1 MKDTLILAIE
11 SSCDETAASVVKNGR
26 TILSNVISSQIA
38 LHTLYGGVVPEI
50 ASRKHI
56 EKINQVIEQALA
68 DADVTLDDLDAI
80 GVTYGPGLVG
90 ALLVGV
96 AEAKAIAYA
105 KKLPLVGVHH
115 IEGHVSANYIEHPDL
130 EPPFLCLIV
139 SGGHTHL
146 VIVKDYGEFEI
157 LGRTRDDA
165 AGEAFDKV
173 ARAIGLGYPG
183 GPKVDKLAQL
193 AYSFDIALQNELTL
207 DENIE
212 LARAFCREQF
222 VAHGMIVDLA
232 VHEGKSKNEDEPDN
246 PHFHVLAPIRPF
258 TEKGSWGNKQKREYV
273 LDEDG
278 NRIKDAKGKDIFN
291 AVSTTGWND
300 PELLKEW
307 RRAWTEKVNE
317 KFRECHMAARIDHR
331 SYKEQGIDLIPTI
344 HEGYEVRAMEKKGI
358 KTVIGELN
366 RAIRQFNQM
375 FISLKESIQ
384 WMKTVYKE
392 MKAELDRRQN
402 PTLLESLQDYYD
414 KKTQGRP
421 PLPNYYG
428 EMKRKGKNLSNLQ
441 EFSKSINYLQIH
453 QIETMDDLQ
462 ERIEELNGVV
472 SVSKKEISEKREQL
486 KKLENLEKMAEVIKT
501 NQPLIDEYNRFYFQ
515 KRREKYY
522 QQHKKE
528 INYYRKCER
537 ELKQHLDKNGKVPT
551 ARWKREKEELQA
563 VIEELKADNL
573 PYQQELSFVKKVQ
586 SCADIA
592 RRNREMAEADT
603 SGRSEEKS
611 EKETKFP
618 VFHAV
623 QTEDIF
629 EENGKE
635 EQQPVNQSEQKP
647 EKKTSLLR
655 KLDEKKKECAERDA
669 KQQIVKKKRNH
680 EMSL

>member
-1 MKDTLILAIE
+1 MALYHFSVKQVSRGKGQTVVN
-11 SSCDETAASVVKNGR
+11 SAAYISGQKLYNDYYGQ
-26 TILSNVISSQIA
+26 THDYTKKSGVIF
-38 LHTLYGGVVPEI
+38 T
-50 ASRKHI
+50 
-56 EKINQVIEQALA
+56 
-68 DADVTLDDLDAI
+68 
-80 GVTYGPGLVG
+80 
-90 ALLVGV
+90 
-96 AEAKAIAYA
+96 
-105 KKLPLVGVHH
+105 
-115 IEGHVSANYIEHPDL
+115 
-130 EPPFLCLIV
+130 
-139 SGGHTHL
+139 
-146 VIVKDYGEFEI
+146 EI
-157 LGRTRDDA
+157 LTPEYVPKRLSDRETLWN
-165 AGEAFDKV
+165 EVEKV
-173 ARAIGLGYPG
+173 E
-183 GPKVDKLAQL
+183 KSKQAQL

-207 DENIE
+207 EENIE

-222 VAHGMIVDLA
+222 VARGMIVDLA

-258 TEKGSWGNKQKREYV
+258 TEKGSWGNKQKRDYV

-300 PELLKEW
+300 SELLKEW
-307 RRAWTEKVNE
+307 RRAWTEMVNE
-317 KFRECHMAARIDHR
+317 KF
-331 SYKEQGIDLIPTI
+331 
-344 HEGYEVRAMEKKGI
+344 
-358 KTVIGELN
+358 

-669 KQQIVKKKRNH
+669 KQQAVKKNGIMR
-680 EMSL
+680 